1 MKQES
6 IVLNAGGKYPLNGL
20 LTLPEGEGPF
30 PAAVL
35 VHGSGSS
42 NMDEKVGKMTP
53 FRDLAE
59 GLASQGI
66 ACVRY
71 DKRSFAHGL
80 KMLRDKRLM
89 ITVKEET
96 IDDAISALNLLKADP
111 RINPDQ
117 VFLIGHSM
125 GAMLAPRID
134 AEGGDCRGLV
144 LLAGTPRK
152 LEEVLKDQVEEQLS
166 QMPAL
171 LRKLSEKRMHQLIA
185 QFDGMYEL
193 SDEEAK
199 TKKIGGGT
207 TVYYFKEMGEH
218 PAGDYLKNL
227 EKPLLVMQGG
237 RDFQVKVDVDY
248 RGYQE
253 LLEGRPNVTFRLF
266 EELNHCFVPAIYTD
280 ISKAKKEY
288 STERHI
294 GPEVIGHIARWILEH
309 SSASI

>member
-20 LTLPEGEGPF
+20 LTLPEGDGPF

-66 ACVRY
+66 ACLRY

-96 IDDAISALNLLKADP
+96 IDDAVSALNLLKADP
-111 RINPDQ
+111 RINPNQ

-152 LEEVLKDQVEEQLS
+152 LEEVLKDQVEEQLA

-171 LRKLSEKRMHQLIA
+171 LRKLSGKRMHQLIA

-207 TVYYFKEMGEH
+207 TLYYFKEMGEH

-227 EKPLLVMQGG
+227 EKPLLVMQGSK
-237 RDFQVKVDVDY
+237 DFQVKADVDY

-253 LLEGRPNVTFRLF
+253 LLAGKPNVTFRLF
-266 EELNHCFVPAIYTD
+266 EELNHCFVPAICTD

-294 GPEVIGHIARWILEH
+294 GPEVITQIAGWIH
-309 SSASI
+309 KNA

>member
-266 EELNHCFVPAIYTD
+266 EELNHCFVPAICTD

-294 GPEVIGHIARWILEH
+294 GPEVIAQIAGWIH
-309 SSASI
+309 ANA